1 MTINSSRSQYTD
13 APYVQESLFDL
24 GPDEQLGYRVPIAC
38 QVAGITYRQ
47 LDYWARTNLVKPSI
61 RNARG
66 SGSQRL
72 YSFKDVLVL
81 KIVKRLLDTGISL
94 QNIRLAVESLRE
106 RGVNDIAE
114 ITLVS
119 DGTTVY
125 ECHSNEQVIDLLSG
139 GQGVFG
145 VAIPGIMKE
154 LSGTISSFPAERID
168 PALADDSKAASG
180 IDELAALRV
189 RKSHSA

>member
-1 MTINSSRSQYTD
+1 MTTNEH
-13 APYVQESLFDL
+13 PVQESLFDV
-24 GPDEQLGYRVPIAC
+24 GPSDEVGYRVPIAC

-47 LDYWARTNLVKPSI
+47 LDYWARTDLVKPSI
-61 RNARG
+61 RGARG

-72 YSFKDVLVL
+72 YSFRDILVL

-94 QNIRLAVESLRE
+94 QNIRLAVASLRD
-106 RGVNDIAE
+106 RGVDDIAE

-125 ECHSNEQVIDLLSG
+125 ECRSADEVVDLLGG

-145 VAIPGIMKE
+145 IAVPGIVRE
-154 LSGTISSFPAERID
+154 LSGTIKAFPSERV
-168 PALADDSKAASG
+168 ADDEATVIG
-180 IDELAALRV
+180 VDELAAR
-189 RKSHSA
+189 RRARQSS

>member
-1 MTINSSRSQYTD
+1 MNSNENDKGNQ
-13 APYVQESLFDL
+13 PVQESLFDL
-24 GPDEQLGYRVPIAC
+24 GPSDEVGYRVPIAC

-47 LDYWARTNLVKPSI
+47 LDYWARTDLVKPSI
-61 RNARG
+61 RGAQG

-72 YSFKDVLVL
+72 YSFKDILVL

-94 QNIRLAVESLRE
+94 QNIRLAVDKLRD

-125 ECHSNEQVIDLLSG
+125 ECRSADEVIDLLGG

-145 VAIPGIMKE
+145 IAVPGIMKE
-154 LSGTISSFPAERID
+154 LTGTISSFPSERVVPEEDNIV
-168 PALADDSKAASG
+168 SM
-180 IDELAALRV
+180 DELAARRR
-189 RKSHSA
+189 RKSS

>member
-1 MTINSSRSQYTD
+1 M
-13 APYVQESLFDL
+13 FDL

-94 QNIRLAVESLRE
+94 QNIRLAVDSLRE
-106 RGVNDIAE
+106 RGINDIAE

-119 DGTTVY
+119 DGMSVY

-154 LSGTISSFPAERID
+154 LSGTISSFPAERVD
-168 PALADDSKAASG
+168 PELNRSETVAG
-180 IDELAALRV
+180 IDELAARRE
-189 RKSHSA
+189 RKSNSA

>member
-1 MTINSSRSQYTD
+1 MNSSRSQYTD